1 MDIYCLMFEDYETL
15 DLMGAVEFLSRIPEV
30 VLHYVSQNGGTVR
43 SKQGFFVQTEAL
55 TVMKPGSVL
64 LVPGGQGTRKL
75 VSDTAFLNCLAEW
88 VSQAQV
94 CLAVCTGSALLA
106 AADCLSG
113 VKATSNKRAFEW
125 VKSVNPAVDWQPVAR
140 WERDGKFYTSSG
152 VSAGMDMALGFIA
165 DRFGFE
171 LAEEI
176 AAHTEYRWQNNPATD
191 EFAKLYGYK

>member
-15 DLMGAVEFLSRIPEV
+15 DLMGAVEFLSCIPEA

-43 SKQGFFVQTEAL
+43 SKQGFSVQTEAL

-88 VSQAQV
+88 VLQAQV
-94 CLAVCTGSALLA
+94 CLAVCTGSAILA
-106 AADCLSG
+106 AAGCLNG

-152 VSAGMDMALGFIA
+152 VSAGMDMVLGFIA

-176 AAHTEYRWQNNPATD
+176 AAHTEYRWQGNPSAD